1 MSKKLPLTLA
11 CWGYD
16 RVEPLASGAV
26 QADGIELTVLNQ
38 PVEETFFRMMRHA
51 EFDVAEM
58 SLSSYTVSLSRPDP
72 KFVAIPVFPS
82 RLFRHSS
89 IYVSQ
94 RSGIREPKDL
104 IGRRIGTPEYQLT
117 APVWVRGI
125 LADEYGVTAENVE
138 HLTGGIETPGR
149 VEKIALQLPPS
160 IRVSN
165 IGPERTLNRM
175 LLEGGIDAMFTPRAP
190 SCLKTHPAEIRRL
203 FENHAE
209 VERDYYRRTRIFP
222 IMHTVVIRRDLY
234 RAHPWI
240 AQNLFKAFA
249 EAQRRTYADLAETAA
264 LKVMLPW
271 LSTHVEDAKRE
282 LGDDWW
288 SYGVAKNRHVL
299 DTFLRYHHEQGLS
312 PKRLKPEDLF
322 AAETLES
329 VLV

>member
-72 KFVAIPVFPS
+72 KFIAIPVFPS

-249 EAQRRTYADLAETAA
+249 EAQRRTYADLAEMAA

-271 LSTHVEDAKRE
+271 LSTHVEDTKRE

>member
-72 KFVAIPVFPS
+72 KFIAIPVFPS

>member
-1 MSKKLPLTLA
+1 MSQKLHLTLA

-16 RVEPLASGAV
+16 RIEALASRAV
-26 QADGIELTVLNQ
+26 QPDGIELTVLNQ
-38 PVEETFFRMMRHA
+38 QVEETFFRMMRHA
-51 EFDVAEM
+51 EYDVAEM

-72 KFVAIPVFPS
+72 KFIAIPVFPS

-104 IGRRIGTPEYQLT
+104 IGKKVGVPEYQLT

-125 LADEYGVTAENVE
+125 LSDEYGVTAQNVE

-149 VEKIALQLPPS
+149 VEKLALNLPPGIS
-160 IRVSN
+160 VSN
-165 IGPERTLNRM
+165 IGGQRTLNGM
-175 LLEGGIDAMFTPRAP
+175 LLDGGIDAMFTPRAP
-190 SCLKTHPAEIRRL
+190 SCLQTHPQEIRRL
-203 FENHAE
+203 FENYAE

-222 IMHTVVIRRDLY
+222 IMHTVVIRRELY
-234 RAHPWI
+234 RKHPWV
-240 AQNLFKAFA
+240 AQNLFKAFQ
-249 EAQRRTYADLAETAA
+249 EAQRRTYADLNETAA

-271 LSTHVEDAKRE
+271 LTAHVEDAKRE

-288 SYGVAKNRHVL
+288 SYGLAKNRHVL

-312 PKRLKPEDLF
+312 PTRLAPQDLF
-322 AAETLES
+322 APETLES